1 MEAAAAR
8 KEWRTIPDA
17 PLRSNGAEDAGERA
31 KMGQS
36 DVRAIYEDE
45 TGGLEDF
52 CSITINGSG
61 GLSDD
66 ILQQRLQSIMRQR
79 EDLQQVEIDLR
90 AQAIAH
96 PQIID
101 LQRRFGEATKEHVVA
116 AEKLKVVLLPL
127 LFIYV
132 CIVLLYCLGCLN

>member
-1 MEAAAAR
+1 LVFLA
-8 KEWRTIPDA
+8 
-17 PLRSNGAEDAGERA
+17 
-31 KMGQS
+31 Q
-36 DVRAIYEDE
+36 DE

-52 CSITINGSG
+52 CSITIDGSG

-79 EDLQQVEIDLR
+79 EELQQVEIDLR